1 MMPPVNNGSPVSP
14 SSSGVTLAGTLA
26 ERLREEITGGR
37 LTPGTKLHLEDL
49 KETFGVSLSP
59 LREALSRLSGEG
71 FVVMQGQRGYSVAPI
86 SEANLR
92 EVTTLRMET
101 ETFALKRAIALGDR
115 NWEGR
120 VVAALHRLNSL
131 PPTSKRKS
139 RSEEIEEWERE
150 HRSFHLALIS
160 ACDMPL
166 LLQFCTTLHDLSD
179 RYRRLFLQNNPTDR
193 NVQQEHAAISQATIS
208 RNSDKAANLLRKHIE
223 RTGTNV
229 LKTLTKSGG
238 A

>member
-1 MMPPVNNGSPVSP
+1 MAANNGSSVSA

-26 ERLREEITGGR
+26 ERLREQITGGR
-37 LTPGTKLHLEDL
+37 LVPGTKLHLEDL

-71 FVVMQGQRGYSVAPI
+71 FVVMQGQRGYRVAPV

-115 NWEGR
+115 DWEGR
-120 VVAALHRLNSL
+120 VVAALHRLNSP
-131 PPTSKRKS
+131 PPTNKRKS

-150 HRSFHLALIS
+150 HRAFHLALIS

-179 RYRRLFLQNNPTDR
+179 RYRRLFLQKNPTDR
-193 NVQQEHAAISQATIS
+193 NVNQEHAAISQATIS
-208 RNSDKAANLLRKHIE
+208 RNGDKAANLLRQHIE

-229 LKTLTKSGG
+229 LKNLTKSAG

>member
-1 MMPPVNNGSPVSP
+1 MAANNSSSVSA

-26 ERLREEITGGR
+26 ERLREQITGGQ
-37 LTPGTKLHLEDL
+37 LVPGTKLHLEDL

-71 FVVMQGQRGYSVAPI
+71 FVVMQGQRGYRVAPV

-115 NWEGR
+115 DWEGR

-131 PPTSKRKS
+131 PPTNKRKS

-150 HRSFHLALIS
+150 HRAFHLALIS

-179 RYRRLFLQNNPTDR
+179 RYRRLFLQKNPTDR
-193 NVQQEHAAISQATIS
+193 NVNQEHAVISQATIS
-208 RNSDKAANLLRKHIE
+208 RNGDKAANLLRQHIE

-229 LKTLTKSGG
+229 LKNLTKSAGP
-238 A
+238 